1 MTAAKQTTDG
11 GDPSGYVTGY
21 TYTLA
26 GAIDTEYYPS
36 GRMVKNVLDASGDL
50 SQVKSARC
58 GSTHGVSASC
68 TDQQGFWSYAKNF
81 TYNAAGAVTSMQ
93 LGNGRWESTVFN
105 SRLQPTQIALGTVQ
119 NGYDKLKLNYTYNTT
134 GNADNNGNVQSQTI
148 TVPTVGANTGFVAVQ
163 NYHYDSLNRL
173 KDATEN
179 VTPNGGLASQSWKQA
194 FTFDRYGN
202 RNFDEANTTTLP
214 KNCGTSPNFVVCTAD
229 RNIYNPG
236 INGDGKN
243 RLNASNGYG
252 FDNARNT
259 ADDAQGRTFVYD
271 AENKQISVSD
281 PNGTIGQYF
290 YDGDGKRVK
299 KYVPST
305 GEVTIFVYDAA
316 GKEIAEYSTIV
327 AASQDAKVNYLTADH
342 LGSPRINTDQNG
354 NIIARHDYM
363 PFGEEIATSQRIS
376 GLGYSDDTVRKQFTG
391 YERDTESG
399 LDFAKARNYRVT
411 SARFLS
417 PDPLQSSARNALP
430 QSWNRYTYV
439 LNNPLI
445 LTDPNGLK
453 WGYYMSGNKRYFQW
467 FDGNVGKSRGHEFK
481 EWTGSDIL
489 EFKGLGT
496 IRLGDDGRIYSVV
509 QSTKGI
515 TAPASALANPQVT
528 ALKNAVTQNP
538 LYRASEKALNPD
550 GVTVSFQTP
559 GVNVGGSLTVTKQF
573 DVIWAPS
580 AGRDFTSFSTLAK
593 ARSFGDV
600 LNGKTFAGGLSF
612 NATWITEMDLDRNKT
627 AGFFT
632 GPSVSAGGC
641 YWVCAGATVVPG
653 RETRYGLSL
662 GVTPARLSSG
672 ISYSAGYYVTNLHG
686 EDPLDSP
693 E

>member
-1 MTAAKQTTDG
+1 MTA
-11 GDPSGYVTGY
+11 Y

-26 GAIDTEYYPS
+26 GAIDSETYPS
-36 GRMVKNVLDASGDL
+36 GRVVKNVLDASGDL
-50 SQVKSARC
+50 SKVESARC

-68 TDQQGFWSYAKNF
+68 TDQQGFWSYAKNLTF
-81 TYNAAGAVTSMQ
+81 NAAGAVTSMQ
-93 LGNGRWESTVFN
+93 LGNGKWESTVFN

-134 GNADNNGNVQSQTI
+134 GNADNNGNIQSQTI

-163 NYHYDSLNRL
+163 NYNYDSLNRL

-252 FDNARNT
+252 FDNAGNT

-354 NIIARHDYM
+354 NIIARHDYI
-363 PFGEEIATSQRIS
+363 PFGEEIDGTGGRTT
-376 GLGYSDDTVRKQFTG
+376 GLNYGDDSVRKQFTR
-391 YERDTESG
+391 YELDSESE
-399 LDFAKARNYRVT
+399 LDYAQARYYNSTHGRFT
-411 SARFLS
+411 SV
-417 PDPLQSSARNALP
+417 DPITASEDIINP
-430 QSWNRYTYV
+430 QSFNRYAYV
-439 LNNPLI
+439 GNNPLNF
-445 LTDPNGLK
+445 TDPTGEM
-453 WGYYMSGNKRYFQW
+453 WGVSGTSIQW
-467 FDGNVGKSRGHEFK
+467 FD
-481 EWTGSDIL
+481 
-489 EFKGLGT
+489 
-496 IRLGDDGRIYSVV
+496 
-509 QSTKGI
+509 TKDAMRKAGF
-515 TAPASALANPQVT
+515 TAYSALV
-528 ALKNAVTQNP
+528 AVIAGTNQMV
-538 LYRASEKALNPD
+538 ALNP
-550 GVTVSFQTP
+550 
-559 GVNVGGSLTVTKQF
+559 N
-573 DVIWAPS
+573 
-580 AGRDFTSFSTLAK
+580 AK
-593 ARSFGDV
+593 SYV
-600 LNGKTFAGGLSF
+600 Q
-612 NATWITEMDLDRNKT
+612 
-627 AGFFT
+627 
-632 GPSVSAGGC
+632 V
-641 YWVCAGATVVPG
+641 AGATAAIEQLAGWGAFAEAIAASGAVTGIGAGAAIAIAMAYVETYLPENFVIDNRPEQVMG
-653 RETRYGLSL
+653 YSMSKRQREYFEQLANQMSKIKGNEANPSAAS
-662 GVTPARLSSG
+662 GESTPADPNASKPNPEDNKPSASSSKPPG
-672 ISYSAGYYVTNLHG
+672 HDKDWVKLRGSQGYRDPEGNIWKKDMLHRDHWDVSDRKG
-686 EDPLDSP
+686 NKIKEVDFNGKQIWPGGP
-693 E
+693 KNKNK

>member
-1 MTAAKQTTDG
+1 
-11 GDPSGYVTGY
+11 
-21 TYTLA
+21 
-26 GAIDTEYYPS
+26 
-36 GRMVKNVLDASGDL
+36 
-50 SQVKSARC
+50 
-58 GSTHGVSASC
+58 
-68 TDQQGFWSYAKNF
+68 
-81 TYNAAGAVTSMQ
+81 MQ

-134 GNADNNGNVQSQTI
+134 GNADNNGNIQSQTI

-163 NYHYDSLNRL
+163 NYNYDSLNRL

-252 FDNARNT
+252 FDNAGNT

-342 LGSPRINTDQNG
+342 LGSPRVNTDQNG
-354 NIIARHDYM
+354 NVTARHDFH

-376 GLGYSDDTVRKQFTG
+376 GLGYGDDTVRKQFTG
-391 YERDTESG
+391 YERDNEID
-399 LDFAKARNYRVT
+399 LDFAQARYNN
-411 SARFLS
+411 SQQGRFSS
-417 PDPLQSSARNALP
+417 PDDFVNDTFVSDP
-430 QSWNRYTYV
+430 QTWNLYLYV
-439 LNNPLI
+439 RNNPLRYSDPDGEERINLGDSEEKIKKDLEEARRKKKEIEKDKSLSKDERKKQLADQKATIKTFETKLEGTKVVNSI
-445 LTDPNGLK
+445 LKALDKVGERNGLQL
-453 WGYYMSGNKRYFQW
+453 SDFELTT
-467 FDGNVGKSRGHEFK
+467 DGKNDFPALSEENRKILLGADAFTNVPGEG
-481 EWTGSDIL
+481 
-489 EFKGLGT
+489 GT
-496 IRLGDDGRIYSVV
+496 IFIRTETPEGFYRLSQTFPDFIYYGASGVAHEKYHRDNKGEIHSKAFERQKVV
-509 QSTKGI
+509 
-515 TAPASALANPQVT
+515 
-528 ALKNAVTQNP
+528 LKKFEKYYTN
-538 LYRASEKALNPD
+538 RAIYDLNLKF
-550 GVTVSFQTP
+550 VEE
-559 GVNVGGSLTVTKQF
+559 GVN
-573 DVIWAPS
+573 
-580 AGRDFTSFSTLAK
+580 
-593 ARSFGDV
+593 
-600 LNGKTFAGGLSF
+600 GKYD
-612 NATWITEMDLDRNKT
+612 N
-627 AGFFT
+627 
-632 GPSVSAGGC
+632 
-641 YWVCAGATVVPG
+641 
-653 RETRYGLSL
+653 
-662 GVTPARLSSG
+662 
-672 ISYSAGYYVTNLHG
+672 
-686 EDPLDSP
+686 
-693 E
+693 